1 MYILETDNLDFSYPD
16 GYKALHGI
24 NFRVSQG
31 EIVALLGANGCGKTT
46 LFQHFNGLFK
56 PSQGKV
62 LLKEVPLGEMA
73 GEEVFRT
80 VGLVFQDP
88 NDQLFAATVY
98 EDVSYGP
105 TNLGLSKDEITQRV
119 EKALKMV
126 EMWQHRDKS
135 IHHLSYGQKKKVA
148 IAGILSLGPEV
159 MVMDEPTA
167 GMDPRGVSNLMKL
180 LLNIQQQT
188 GCTVVIST
196 HHVDLVPIFCQR
208 VYVMNQGRI
217 VLSGTPQEVFSDKKV
232 IREAGLRLPRLAH
245 LGEILVKDGLAIN
258 RLPLTIGQ
266 AREAVLDAVEGKV
279 TERGQV

>member
-1 MYILETDNLDFSYPD
+1 MYILETDNLHYSYPD

-62 LLKEVPLGEMA
+62 LIKGISLADMVAED
-73 GEEVFRT
+73 VFKT
-80 VGLVFQDP
+80 IGLVFQDP

-105 TNLGLSKDEITQRV
+105 TNLGLPKEEISQRV
-119 EKALKMV
+119 EQSLKMV
-126 EMWQHRDKS
+126 EMGQYRDKS

-148 IAGILSLGPEV
+148 IAGILALGPEV

-167 GMDPRGVSNLMKL
+167 GLDPRGVSNLMKL
-180 LLNIQQQT
+180 LVNIQQQT

-196 HHVDLVPIFCQR
+196 HYVDLAPIFCQR
-208 VYVMNQGRI
+208 VYVMNQGNI
-217 VLSGTPQEVFSDKKV
+217 MLSGTPQEVFSDKIS

-279 TERGQV
+279 AERRQD